1 MTDMTDLPLA
11 KQFRQVALGEI
22 ENTLDVLWRDVTEAA
37 RAAGGNPVSRNTVLT
52 LVAYTADPE
61 HARIALATVEDL
73 TNQHPSRAIV
83 LVTEPERQG
92 ALVDAHVAIHS
103 EGSGPSVAYGEEIVI
118 EALGD
123 AARHV
128 PGVVLP
134 LMVSGLPAFLWW
146 LGEPPWGSALIET
159 LVDGCDRLIVDSCDA
174 TDVDR
179 TLIATAD
186 LVRRKHE
193 RCALSDFNWT
203 RQRPWHELTAQF
215 FDAPDLRPY
224 LAGIDHVTVEYAAG
238 DEDAPTN
245 SAQAYLY
252 VGWLASRLGWAL
264 PSAHRHVFGP
274 SRQHTLHDG
283 NGRPVLVEVNA
294 RFGVHTSSWCEI
306 DQPAQRAGRGS
317 DLPAHDGSDDLSSRT
332 GRGAALPHPAQGKG
346 DGGVGQGDGEIG
358 PAHDQRSGLS
368 GEPQGII
375 GHGALMSVRIH
386 ALHDRRPGTFIIA
399 RDQDLAHATT
409 LSQVEGDT
417 ATLPSHTVHLG
428 SLGEIALLH
437 GQLEM
442 LGHDTIYEA
451 ALATAARLVGYDAR
465 R

>member
-1 MTDMTDLPLA
+1 MTDLPFT
-11 KQFRQVALGEI
+11 KQFRPVALGEI
-22 ENTLDVLWRDVTEAA
+22 ENTLDDLWREVTEAA
-37 RAAGGNPVSRNTVLT
+37 RAAGGNTVSRNTVLT
-52 LVAYTADPE
+52 LVAYTAAAE
-61 HARIALATVEDL
+61 QARIALDTVEEL
-73 TNQHPSRAIV
+73 TSQHPSRAIV
-83 LVTEPERQG
+83 LVAEPERQG
-92 ALVDAHVAIHS
+92 ALVDARVAIHS
-103 EGSGPSVAYGEEIVI
+103 EGSGPSAAYGEEIVI
-118 EALGD
+118 DALGD

-134 LMVSGLPAFLWW
+134 LMISGLPAFLWW

-174 TDVDR
+174 TDADR
-179 TLIATAD
+179 TLVATAD

-203 RQRPWHELTAQF
+203 RQRPWRELTAQF

-264 PSAHRHVFGP
+264 PSTHRHVFGP

-283 NGRPVLVEVNA
+283 NGRPVLVEANA
-294 RFGVHTSSWCEI
+294 RFGMRTMSWCEI
-306 DQPAQRAGRGS
+306 DQPAQREGRGS
-317 DLPAHDGSDDLSSRT
+317 ELPAHGEDGRVPYAPT
-332 GRGAALPHPAQGKG
+332 G
-346 DGGVGQGDGEIG
+346 
-358 PAHDQRSGLS
+358 QRSGMS
-368 GEPQGII
+368 GEPQGVI

-399 RDQDLAHATT
+399 RDQDLAHAAT

-417 ATLPSHTVHLG
+417 ATLPSHAVHLG

-437 GQLEM
+437 GQLEV

>member
-1 MTDMTDLPLA
+1 MTDLPLTQ
-11 KQFRQVALGEI
+11 QFRQVALGEI
-22 ENTLDVLWRDVTEAA
+22 ENTLDDLWREVTEAA
-37 RAAGGNPVSRNTVLT
+37 RAAGGNTVSRNTVLT
-52 LVAYTADPE
+52 LVAYTAAAE
-61 HARIALATVEDL
+61 HARIALATVEEL
-73 TNQHPSRAIV
+73 TSQHPSRAIV
-83 LVTEPERQG
+83 LVAEPERQG
-92 ALVDAHVAIHS
+92 ALVDARVAIHS
-103 EGSGPSVAYGEEIVI
+103 EGSGPSAAYGEEIVI
-118 EALGD
+118 DALGD

-134 LMVSGLPAFLWW
+134 LMISGLPAFLWW

-174 TDVDR
+174 TDADR
-179 TLIATAD
+179 TLVATAD

-203 RQRPWHELTAQF
+203 RQLPWRELTAQF

-224 LAGIDHVTVEYAAG
+224 LAGVDHVTVEYAAG

-245 SAQAYLY
+245 GAQAYLY

-264 PSAHRHVFGP
+264 PSTHRHVYGP

-283 NGRPVLVEVNA
+283 NGRPVLVEASA
-294 RFGVHTSSWCEI
+294 RFGMRTTSWCEI
-306 DQPAQRAGRGS
+306 DQPAQRFPGDASGSELSAYGEDGRVPHA
-317 DLPAHDGSDDLSSRT
+317 LT
-332 GRGAALPHPAQGKG
+332 G
-346 DGGVGQGDGEIG
+346 
-358 PAHDQRSGLS
+358 QRSVVS
-368 GEPQGII
+368 GEPQGVI

-437 GQLEM
+437 GQLEV

>member
-1 MTDMTDLPLA
+1 MIDRPLT
-11 KQFRQVALGEI
+11 KQFRHVALGEI
-22 ENTLDVLWRDVTEAA
+22 ENKLDDLWREVTEAA
-37 RAAGGNPVSRNTVLT
+37 RAAGGSAVSRNTVLT
-52 LVAYTADPE
+52 LVAYTAAAE
-61 HARIALATVEDL
+61 QARIALAAVEEL
-73 TNQHPSRAIV
+73 TRQHPSRAIV
-83 LVTEPERQG
+83 LVAEPERQD
-92 ALVDAHVAIHS
+92 ALVEARVAIHS
-103 EGSGPSVAYGEEIVI
+103 DGSGPSAAYGEEIVI
-118 EALGD
+118 DALGD

-134 LMVSGLPAFLWW
+134 LMISGLPAVLWW

-159 LVDGCDRLIVDSCDA
+159 LVDGCDRLIIDSCDA
-174 TDVDR
+174 TDADR
-179 TLIATAD
+179 TLIASAD

-203 RQRPWHELTAQF
+203 RQRPWRELTAQF

-252 VGWLASRLGWAL
+252 VGWLASRLGWAV
-264 PSAHRHVFGP
+264 PSPHRRVSGP

-283 NGRPVLVEVNA
+283 NGRPVLVEVSA
-294 RFGVHTSSWCEI
+294 RFGMRTMSWCKI
-306 DQPAQRAGRGS
+306 DQPAQREGLTPS
-317 DLPAHDGSDDLSSRT
+317 PLPS
-332 GRGAALPHPAQGKG
+332 QGKG
-346 DGGVGQGDGEIG
+346 AGGMGQGDGG
-358 PAHDQRSGLS
+358 LGQRSGML
-368 GEPQGII
+368 GEQQGAI
-375 GHGALMSVRIH
+375 GNGALMSVRIH
-386 ALHDRRPGTFIIA
+386 ALHERRPGTFIIA

-409 LSQVEGDT
+409 LSQVESGT
-417 ATLPSHTVHLG
+417 AMLPSHTVHLG

-437 GQLEM
+437 GQLEV

-451 ALATAARLVGYDAR
+451 ALATAARLVGYDTR